1 MIILEISLKAM
12 AMAYLPEHPTPFLRL
27 TKSCIAK
34 HAVLLCN
41 CPCDS
46 KRFTICAK
54 ESGIPVTKS
63 CIRSINTT
71 VPTSMLAIFGVTINQ
86 IIHKVCCKV
95 QHKVMHL
102 SETCDVTTSAK
113 HGGPATVTR
122 HPSCSVRTRTR
133 TRPVTPAVG
142 AVENQRRTTLLQKAP
157 KQTPR
162 HSNTQTSNEIDRA
175 KHTQNISKRFQPKAL
190 TSSYWH
196 PSQVYRIPFP
206 CLRLHRSWEALMPRP
221 LRQKPTFLIATGC
234 CGKNCDMAYFTV
246 ETLILGCITNLMKST
261 HWKPVNF
268 QNIQLGFM
276 LTTSLLEGRLSVMST
291 LGKTPVIDGE
301 EFTGTRGAEKKT
313 IWQRKGCFVS
323 LIFVSLHPTLGI
335 ENDMCNLRQ
344 RLLRAPA
351 DSWSTWWI
359 PPTPVPSKA
368 SISWWPRC

>member
-1 MIILEISLKAM
+1 M
-12 AMAYLPEHPTPFLRL
+12 
-27 TKSCIAK
+27 SC
-34 HAVLLCN
+34 
-41 CPCDS
+41 S
-46 KRFTICAK
+46 
-54 ESGIPVTKS
+54 
-63 CIRSINTT
+63 RSINTKVPNKSNHPQSVLQNAT
-71 VPTSMLAIFGVTINQ
+71 QSDAFSSSPTSQPLRPVTSPVTFQ
-86 IIHKVCCKV
+86 LKMCHRS
-95 QHKVMHL
+95 
-102 SETCDVTTSAK
+102 SEAGSSHSHTS
-113 HGGPATVTR
+113 
-122 HPSCSVRTRTR
+122 PSCSVRTRTR

-162 HSNTQTSNEIDRA
+162 HSNTQTSNEIYHG

-246 ETLILGCITNLMKST
+246 EALILGCITNLMKST

-301 EFTGTRGAEKKT
+301 EFTGTRGAEKKNYMT
-313 IWQRKGCFVS
+313 
-323 LIFVSLHPTLGI
+323 
-335 ENDMCNLRQ
+335 
-344 RLLRAPA
+344 A
-351 DSWSTWWI
+351 
-359 PPTPVPSKA
+359 
-368 SISWWPRC
+368 